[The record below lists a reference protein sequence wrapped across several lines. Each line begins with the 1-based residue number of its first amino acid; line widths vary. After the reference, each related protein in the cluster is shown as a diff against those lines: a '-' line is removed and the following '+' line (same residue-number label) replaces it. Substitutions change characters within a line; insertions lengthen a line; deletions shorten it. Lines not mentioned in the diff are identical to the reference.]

1 MYVPPKTARRTLCL
15 VFAALPLLLMAPGPE
30 RAPRNVPA
38 PVTSAQKP
46 VPSIR
51 AVDLITPG
59 TVIDRSAPKGWTH
72 LVLKSQPRLPDKE
85 KRKVGDTTGRLA
97 TLVFTATAAVVEPYD
112 AGDGRRYRLAKLGLG
127 VGVNIAGKDVIVSP
141 DTQARLGAN
150 LGLLARQVISA
161 VYEKQKTVRLVAVG
175 PTVAVLDTPAFM
187 PRGKGHA
194 PVVMRY
200 AFLVDPATGKLD
212 TLVWRI
218 DTDGRG
224 GYDGATGMI
233 EWLPPNKMIDAE
245 LQVDPGEFT
254 LGVPSE
260 RAFAVKRIPDGQR
273 QFSIPDGLRSPAGLA
288 RLTPQQAGQLTQ
300 GLRDMIRDAR

>member
-1 MYVPPKTARRTLCL
+1 MQALPKTTRRTLCL
-15 VFAALPLLLMAPGPE
+15 VFAALPLLLLAPGPE
-30 RAPRNVPA
+30 RAPRNVPT
-38 PVTSAQKP
+38 PVSSAAKP
-46 VPSIR
+46 VPAIR
-51 AVDLITPG
+51 AVDLIAPG

-72 LVLKSQPRLPDKE
+72 LVLKSQPSLPDKE

-97 TLVFTATAAVVEPYD
+97 TLVFTATAAAVEPYD
-112 AGDGRRYRLAKLGLG
+112 AADGQRYRLARLGLG
-127 VGVNIAGKDVIVSP
+127 VGVNIDGKDVIVSP

-200 AFLVDPATGKLD
+200 AFLVDPTSGRLD

-233 EWLPPNKMIDAE
+233 EWLPPNKLIDAE
-245 LQVDPGEFT
+245 LQVDPSEFT

-273 QFSIPDGLRSPAGLA
+273 QFSIPDGLRAPAGLA

-300 GLRDMIRDAR
+300 GLRDMIRAAR